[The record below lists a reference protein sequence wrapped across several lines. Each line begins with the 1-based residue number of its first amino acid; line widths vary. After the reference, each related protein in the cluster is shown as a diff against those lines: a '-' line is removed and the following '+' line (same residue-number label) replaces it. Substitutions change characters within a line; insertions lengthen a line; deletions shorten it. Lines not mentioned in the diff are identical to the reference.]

1 MGDYLKGFCTNQQH
15 TRGIQ
20 GENISF
26 TLTYTIMSVYNS
38 WYCDSHFPFMRLN
51 RMKMTE
57 PNIEKEPDEAGA
69 DLHNIIK

>member
-1 MGDYLKGFCTNQQH
+1 
-15 TRGIQ
+15 
-20 GENISF
+20 
-26 TLTYTIMSVYNS
+26 MSVYNS